1 MKLLETL
8 TFSERRVLS
17 IPTSLHC
24 CNPSLVRQQDEWKV
38 LIRALDPEPWAGNH
52 GGLSTENWLLELD
65 DKFNIK
71 NSVKV
76 DDQNI
81 RSQHAELVNG
91 LEDGRIFFW
100 NDELWGLFSGF
111 RRNQKTFFNTM
122 VLVRYHQGEWVD
134 PVLLSSPT
142 GATRE
147 KNWMPCVMGQSLFL
161 VYSVDPLRVYQYI
174 DGKLVPIDRIWGQY
188 PQNSTASLAGSMISG
203 SSTLVP
209 WGDGFL
215 AVVHHRRKVTG
226 IRKLVMK
233 YWNPDQD
240 YQLRKVLFDHY
251 LIHFDCRFN
260 VVRRSLPFSF
270 EFDGVEFCSGL
281 HIGGDR
287 VFMSYGV
294 KDRIPVVLETNFDE
308 LQAVVGWDERGNRVG
323 RG

>member
-142 GATRE
+142 GATR
-147 KNWMPCVMGQSLFL
+147 
-161 VYSVDPLRVYQYI
+161 
-174 DGKLVPIDRIWGQY
+174 
-188 PQNSTASLAGSMISG
+188 
-203 SSTLVP
+203 
-209 WGDGFL
+209 
-215 AVVHHRRKVTG
+215 
-226 IRKLVMK
+226 
-233 YWNPDQD
+233 
-240 YQLRKVLFDHY
+240 
-251 LIHFDCRFN
+251 
-260 VVRRSLPFSF
+260 
-270 EFDGVEFCSGL
+270 
-281 HIGGDR
+281 
-287 VFMSYGV
+287 
-294 KDRIPVVLETNFDE
+294 
-308 LQAVVGWDERGNRVG
+308 
-323 RG
+323 